1 MRPTIAMLRAVLAL
15 PAPAALAAQ
24 TGQFVVRLGR
34 DTLAI
39 EQYTR
44 TADRLQGEQVVR
56 APRTVHRIYTVTFGP
71 SGAAERFELV
81 THNVSGAP
89 GPAETKATATFQ
101 GDSAV
106 STLTRS
112 DSTRTVRARVGAGAL
127 PYLGQSFGLVEEV
140 ARRARAA
147 GRDRYTMSM
156 LVLGDTEPMPVT
168 VTRAGADSLTMMLDG
183 IGPLRVRLDEHG
195 TLLGV
200 SGIGGTAQITVE
212 RVGGGLD
219 LAALGKSF
227 ASRSLGTL
235 SPGDSVRASLGSAVL
250 TVRYSRPSMRGR
262 AIFGNVVPWNKV
274 WRTGANQATIFETGA
289 DLVVAGTIVPA
300 GKYSLWTLPSP
311 GGWKLIVNKNTG
323 QWGTDYD
330 AQYDVA
336 RLDMKVE
343 TLKQPV
349 EQFTIAVE
357 PKGKGGVL
365 KLEWEKTRASVP
377 LSVISRP

>member
-1 MRPTIAMLRAVLAL
+1 MRLTIAMLRAVLAL

-56 APRTVHRIYTVTFGP
+56 APRTVHRLYTVTFGP

-140 ARRARAA
+140 ARSARAA

-168 VTRAGADSLTMMLDG
+168 VTRGGSDSLTMMLDG
-183 IGPLRVRLDEHG
+183 IGPLRVRLDEQG
-195 TLLGV
+195 RLLGV

-212 RVGGGLD
+212 RVQGLD
-219 LAALGKSF
+219 FAGLGKSF
-227 ASRSLGTL
+227 AARSLGTL
-235 SPGDSVRASLGSAVL
+235 SPPDSVRASVAGASIA
-250 TVRYSRPSMRGR
+250 VRYSRPSMRGR
-262 AIFGNVVPWNKV
+262 VIFGNVVPWNQV
-274 WRTGANQATIFETGA
+274 WRTGANQATVFETSA
-289 DLVVAGTIVPA
+289 DLVIAGAPVPA

-311 GGWKLIVNKNTG
+311 GGWKLIVNRNTG

-330 AQYDVA
+330 AQYDLA

-343 TLKQPV
+343 PLRQPV
-349 EQFTIAVE
+349 EQFTIAIE
-357 PKGKGGVL
+357 PTGTGGVL
-365 KLEWEKTRASVP
+365 KLEWERTRVSVP
-377 LSVISRP
+377 VTRK

>member
-1 MRPTIAMLRAVLAL
+1 MRLTIAMLRAVLAL
-15 PAPAALAAQ
+15 PAPAVLAAQ

-56 APRTVHRIYTVTFGP
+56 APRTVHRLYTVTFGP

-140 ARRARAA
+140 ARSARAA

-168 VTRAGADSLTMMLDG
+168 VTRGGSDSLTMMLDG
-183 IGPLRVRLDEHG
+183 IGPLRVRLDG
-195 TLLGV
+195 QGRLLGV

-212 RVGGGLD
+212 RVQGLD
-219 LAALGKSF
+219 FAGLGKSF
-227 ASRSLGTL
+227 AARSLGTL
-235 SPGDSVRASLGSAVL
+235 SPPDSVRASVAGASIA
-250 TVRYSRPSMRGR
+250 VRYSRPSMRGR
-262 AIFGNVVPWNKV
+262 VIFGNVVPWNQV
-274 WRTGANQATIFETGA
+274 WRTGANQATVFETSA
-289 DLVVAGTIVPA
+289 DLVIAGAPVPA

-311 GGWKLIVNKNTG
+311 GGWKLIVNRNTG

-330 AQYDVA
+330 AQYDLA
-336 RLDMKVE
+336 RIDMRVE
-343 TLKQPV
+343 QLPRPV
-349 EQFTIAVE
+349 EQFTIAIE
-357 PKGKGGVL
+357 PSGKRGVL
-365 KLEWEKTRASVP
+365 KLEWERTRVSVP
-377 LSVISRP
+377 VTRK

>member
-1 MRPTIAMLRAVLAL
+1 MSTAPFSLLTATLVLASPAVLAG
-15 PAPAALAAQ
+15 Q

-71 SGAAERFELV
+71 SGAADRFELV

-89 GPAETKATATFQ
+89 GPAETRATATFQ

-106 STLTRS
+106 ATVPRG
-112 DSTRTVRARVGAGAL
+112 DSTRTVRTRVGAGAL

-140 ARRARAA
+140 GRRARAA
-147 GRDRYTMSM
+147 GGDHYTMSM
-156 LVLGDTEPMPVT
+156 LVLGDTEPMPVS
-168 VTRAGADSLTMMLDG
+168 VTRGGADSLIMTLDG
-183 IGPLRVRLDEHG
+183 IGPLRARVDDQG

-212 RVGGGLD
+212 RVRGLD
-219 LAALGKSF
+219 VSALGKSF

-235 SPGDSVRASLGSAVL
+235 SPNDSVRASVGGAALSVH
-250 TVRYSRPSMRGR
+250 YSRPSMRGR
-262 AIFGNVVPWNKV
+262 TIFGNVVPWDKV
-274 WRTGANQATIFETGA
+274 WRTGANAATIFETGA
-289 DLVVAGTIVPA
+289 DLVVAGTTVPA

-311 GGWKLIVNKNTG
+311 RGWKLIVNRNTG

-330 AQYDVA
+330 AQYDLA

-343 TLKQPV
+343 ALKQPV
-349 EQFTIAVE
+349 DQFTIAIE

-365 KLEWEKTRASVP
+365 RLEWEKTRASIP
-377 LSVISRP
+377 FAAK

>member
-1 MRPTIAMLRAVLAL
+1 MRLTIAMLRAVLAL

-24 TGQFVVRLGR
+24 TGQFVVRLGG

-56 APRTVHRIYTVTFGP
+56 APRTVHRLYTVTFGP

-140 ARRARAA
+140 ARSARAA

-168 VTRAGADSLTMMLDG
+168 VTRGGSDSLTMMLDG
-183 IGPLRVRLDEHG
+183 IGPLRVRLDG
-195 TLLGV
+195 QGRLLGV

-212 RVGGGLD
+212 RVQGLD
-219 LAALGKSF
+219 FAGLGKSF
-227 ASRSLGTL
+227 AARSLGTL
-235 SPGDSVRASLGSAVL
+235 SPPDSVRASVAGASIA
-250 TVRYSRPSMRGR
+250 VRYSRPSMRGR
-262 AIFGNVVPWNKV
+262 VIFGNVVPWNQV
-274 WRTGANQATIFETGA
+274 WRTGANQATVFETSA
-289 DLVVAGTIVPA
+289 DLVIAGAPVPA

-311 GGWKLIVNKNTG
+311 GGWKLIVNRNTG

-330 AQYDVA
+330 AQYDLA

-343 TLKQPV
+343 PLRQPV
-349 EQFTIAVE
+349 EQFTIAIE
-357 PKGKGGVL
+357 PSGKGGVL
-365 KLEWEKTRASVP
+365 KLEWERTRVSVP
-377 LSVISRP
+377 VTRK

>member
-1 MRPTIAMLRAVLAL
+1 MRTIL
-15 PAPAALAAQ
+15 PFAILPLVFPAALASQ

-39 EQYTR
+39 EEYTR

-56 APRTVHRIYTVTFGP
+56 SPRTVHRIYTVTFGP
-71 SGAAERFELV
+71 GGAAERYELV
-81 THNVSGAP
+81 SHNVSGAP

-106 STLTRS
+106 ATLPRG
-112 DSTRTVRARVGAGAL
+112 DSTRTVRSRVGAGAL
-127 PYLGQSFGLVEEV
+127 PFLGQSFALVEEV

-147 GRDRYTMSM
+147 GGDRFTMSM

-168 VTRAGADSLTMMLDG
+168 VTRGVADSLIMTLDG
-183 IGPLRVRLDEHG
+183 IGPLRARVDDQGR
-195 TLLGV
+195 LLGV

-212 RVGGGLD
+212 RVRGL
-219 LAALGKSF
+219 AFGPLGKSF

-235 SPGDSVRASLGSAVL
+235 SPNDSVRASLGGAVL
-250 TVRYSRPSMRGR
+250 AVRYSRPSMRGR
-262 AIFGNVVPWNKV
+262 VIFGNVVPWNKV

-289 DLVVAGTIVPA
+289 DLVVAGTTVPA

-311 GGWKLIVNKNTG
+311 GGWTLIVNKNTG

-330 AQYDVA
+330 AQYDLA

-349 EQFTIAVE
+349 EQFTIAIE

-365 KLEWEKTRASVP
+365 KLEWEKTRASIP
-377 LSVISRP
+377 LATK

>member
-1 MRPTIAMLRAVLAL
+1 MRLTIAMLRAVLAL

-56 APRTVHRIYTVTFGP
+56 APRTVHRLYTVTFGP

-140 ARRARAA
+140 ARSARAA

-168 VTRAGADSLTMMLDG
+168 VTRGGSDSLTMMLDG
-183 IGPLRVRLDEHG
+183 IGPLRVRLDG
-195 TLLGV
+195 QGRLLGV

-212 RVGGGLD
+212 RVQGLD
-219 LAALGKSF
+219 FAGLGKSF
-227 ASRSLGTL
+227 AARSLGTL
-235 SPGDSVRASLGSAVL
+235 SPPDSVRASVAGASIA
-250 TVRYSRPSMRGR
+250 VRYSRPSMRGR
-262 AIFGNVVPWNKV
+262 VIFGNVVPWNQV
-274 WRTGANQATIFETGA
+274 WRTGANQATVFETSA
-289 DLVVAGTIVPA
+289 DLVIAGAPVPA

-311 GGWKLIVNKNTG
+311 GGWKLIVNRNTG

-330 AQYDVA
+330 AQYDLA

-343 TLKQPV
+343 PLRQPV
-349 EQFTIAVE
+349 EQFTIAIE
-357 PKGKGGVL
+357 PIGKGGVL

-377 LSVISRP
+377 VSTK

>member
-1 MRPTIAMLRAVLAL
+1 MRTIL
-15 PAPAALAAQ
+15 PFAILPLVFPAALASQ

-39 EQYTR
+39 EEYTR

-56 APRTVHRIYTVTFGP
+56 SPRTVHRIYTVTFGP
-71 SGAAERFELV
+71 GGAAERYELV
-81 THNVSGAP
+81 SHNVSGAP

-106 STLTRS
+106 ATLPRG
-112 DSTRTVRARVGAGAL
+112 DSTRTVRSRVGAGAL
-127 PYLGQSFGLVEEV
+127 PFLGQSFALVEEV

-147 GRDRYTMSM
+147 GGDRFTMSM

-168 VTRAGADSLTMMLDG
+168 VTRGVADSLIMTLDG
-183 IGPLRVRLDEHG
+183 IGPLRARVDDQGR
-195 TLLGV
+195 LLGV

-212 RVGGGLD
+212 RVRGL
-219 LAALGKSF
+219 AFGPLGKSF

-235 SPGDSVRASLGSAVL
+235 SPNDSVRASLGGAVL
-250 TVRYSRPSMRGR
+250 AVRYSRPSMRGR
-262 AIFGNVVPWNKV
+262 VIFGNVVPWNKV

-289 DLVVAGTIVPA
+289 DLVVAGTTVPA

-311 GGWKLIVNKNTG
+311 GGWTLIVNKNTG

-330 AQYDVA
+330 AQYDLA
-336 RLDMKVE
+336 RLDMRVE

-349 EQFTIAVE
+349 EQFTIAIE

-365 KLEWEKTRASVP
+365 KLEWEKTRASIP
-377 LSVISRP
+377 LATK

>member
-1 MRPTIAMLRAVLAL
+1 MRLTIAMLRAVLAL

-168 VTRAGADSLTMMLDG
+168 VTRGGSDSLTMMLDG
-183 IGPLRVRLDEHG
+183 IGPLRVRLDEQG
-195 TLLGV
+195 RLLGV

-212 RVGGGLD
+212 RVQGLD
-219 LAALGKSF
+219 FAGLGKSF
-227 ASRSLGTL
+227 AARSLGTL
-235 SPGDSVRASLGSAVL
+235 SPPDSVRASVAGASIA
-250 TVRYSRPSMRGR
+250 VRYSRPSMRGR
-262 AIFGNVVPWNKV
+262 VIFGNVVPWNEV
-274 WRTGANQATIFETGA
+274 WRTGANQATVFETSA
-289 DLVVAGTIVPA
+289 DLVIAGAPVPA

-311 GGWKLIVNKNTG
+311 GGWKLIVNRNTG

-330 AQYDVA
+330 AQYDLA

-343 TLKQPV
+343 PLRQPV
-349 EQFTIAVE
+349 EQFTIAIE
-357 PKGKGGVL
+357 PTGTGGVL
-365 KLEWEKTRASVP
+365 KLEWEKMRASIP
-377 LSVISRP
+377 LSAK

>member
-1 MRPTIAMLRAVLAL
+1 MRLTIAMLRAVLAL

-140 ARRARAA
+140 ARSARAA

-168 VTRAGADSLTMMLDG
+168 VTRGGSDSLTMMLDG
-183 IGPLRVRLDEHG
+183 IGPLRVRLDG
-195 TLLGV
+195 QGRLLGV

-212 RVGGGLD
+212 RVQGLD
-219 LAALGKSF
+219 FAGLGKSF
-227 ASRSLGTL
+227 AARSLGTL
-235 SPGDSVRASLGSAVL
+235 SPPDSVRASVAGASIA
-250 TVRYSRPSMRGR
+250 VRYSRPSMRGR
-262 AIFGNVVPWNKV
+262 VIFGNVVPWNQV
-274 WRTGANQATIFETGA
+274 WRTGANQATVFETSA
-289 DLVVAGTIVPA
+289 DLVIAGAPVPA

-311 GGWKLIVNKNTG
+311 GGWKLIVNRNTG

-330 AQYDVA
+330 AQYDLA

-343 TLKQPV
+343 PLRQPV
-349 EQFTIAVE
+349 EQFTIAIE
-357 PKGKGGVL
+357 PSGKRGVL
-365 KLEWEKTRASVP
+365 KLEWERTRVSVP
-377 LSVISRP
+377 VTRK

>member
-1 MRPTIAMLRAVLAL
+1 MRLTIAMLRAVLAL

-140 ARRARAA
+140 ARSARAA

-168 VTRAGADSLTMMLDG
+168 VTRGGSDSLTMMLDG
-183 IGPLRVRLDEHG
+183 IGPLRVRLDEQG
-195 TLLGV
+195 RLLGV

-212 RVGGGLD
+212 RVQGLD
-219 LAALGKSF
+219 FAGLGKSF
-227 ASRSLGTL
+227 AARSLGTL
-235 SPGDSVRASLGSAVL
+235 SPPDSVRASVAGASIA
-250 TVRYSRPSMRGR
+250 VRYSRPSMRGR
-262 AIFGNVVPWNKV
+262 VIFGNVVPWNQV
-274 WRTGANQATIFETGA
+274 WRTGANQATVFETSA
-289 DLVVAGTIVPA
+289 DLVIAGAPVPA

-311 GGWKLIVNKNTG
+311 GGWKLIVNRNTG
-323 QWGTDYD
+323 QWGTEYD
-330 AQYDVA
+330 PQYDLA

-343 TLKQPV
+343 PLRQPV
-349 EQFTIAVE
+349 EQFTIAIE
-357 PKGKGGVL
+357 PSGKGGVL
-365 KLEWEKTRASVP
+365 KLEWERTRVSVP
-377 LSVISRP
+377 VTRK

>member
-1 MRPTIAMLRAVLAL
+1 MRLTIAMLRAVLAL

-56 APRTVHRIYTVTFGP
+56 APRTVHRLYTVTFGP

-140 ARRARAA
+140 ARSARAA

-168 VTRAGADSLTMMLDG
+168 VTRGGSDSLTMMLDG
-183 IGPLRVRLDEHG
+183 IGPLRVRLDEQG
-195 TLLGV
+195 RLLGV

-212 RVGGGLD
+212 RVQGLD
-219 LAALGKSF
+219 FAGLGKSF
-227 ASRSLGTL
+227 AARSLGTL
-235 SPGDSVRASLGSAVL
+235 SPPDSVRASVAGASIA
-250 TVRYSRPSMRGR
+250 VRYSRPSMRGR
-262 AIFGNVVPWNKV
+262 VIFGNVVPWNQV
-274 WRTGANQATIFETGA
+274 WRTGANQATVFETSA
-289 DLVVAGTIVPA
+289 DLVIAGAPVPA

-311 GGWKLIVNKNTG
+311 GGWKLIVNRNTG

-330 AQYDVA
+330 AQYDLA
-336 RLDMKVE
+336 RIDMRVE
-343 TLKQPV
+343 QLPRPV
-349 EQFTIAVE
+349 EQFTIAIE
-357 PKGKGGVL
+357 PSGKRGVL
-365 KLEWEKTRASVP
+365 KLEWERTRVSVP
-377 LSVISRP
+377 VTRK

>member
-1 MRPTIAMLRAVLAL
+1 MRLTIAMLRAVLAL

-34 DTLAI
+34 DTVAI

-56 APRTVHRIYTVTFGP
+56 APRTVHRLYTVTFGP

-140 ARRARAA
+140 ARSARAA

-168 VTRAGADSLTMMLDG
+168 VTRGGSDSLTMMLDG
-183 IGPLRVRLDEHG
+183 IGPLRVRLDG
-195 TLLGV
+195 QGRLLGV

-212 RVGGGLD
+212 RVQGLD
-219 LAALGKSF
+219 FAGLGKSF
-227 ASRSLGTL
+227 AARSLGTL
-235 SPGDSVRASLGSAVL
+235 SPPDSVRASVAGASIA
-250 TVRYSRPSMRGR
+250 VRYSRPSMRGR
-262 AIFGNVVPWNKV
+262 VIFGNVVPWNQV
-274 WRTGANQATIFETGA
+274 WRTGANQATVFETSA
-289 DLVVAGTIVPA
+289 DLVIAGAPVPA

-311 GGWKLIVNKNTG
+311 GGWKLIVNRNTG

-330 AQYDVA
+330 AQYDLA
-336 RLDMKVE
+336 RIDMRVE
-343 TLKQPV
+343 QLPRPV
-349 EQFTIAVE
+349 EQFTIAIE
-357 PKGKGGVL
+357 PSGKRGVL
-365 KLEWEKTRASVP
+365 KLEWERTRVSVP
-377 LSVISRP
+377 VTRK

>member
-1 MRPTIAMLRAVLAL
+1 MRLTIAMLRAVLAL

-56 APRTVHRIYTVTFGP
+56 APRTVHRLYTVTFGP

-140 ARRARAA
+140 ARSARAA

-168 VTRAGADSLTMMLDG
+168 VTRGGSDSLTMMLDG
-183 IGPLRVRLDEHG
+183 IGPLRVRLDEQG
-195 TLLGV
+195 RLLGV

-212 RVGGGLD
+212 RVQGLD
-219 LAALGKSF
+219 FAGLGKSF
-227 ASRSLGTL
+227 AARSLGTL
-235 SPGDSVRASLGSAVL
+235 SPPDSVRASVAGASVA
-250 TVRYSRPSMRGR
+250 VRYSRPSMRGR
-262 AIFGNVVPWNKV
+262 VIFGNVVPWNEV
-274 WRTGANQATIFETGA
+274 WRTGANQATVFETSA
-289 DLVVAGTIVPA
+289 DLVIAGAPVPA

-311 GGWKLIVNKNTG
+311 GGWKLIVNRNTG
-323 QWGTDYD
+323 QWGTEYD
-330 AQYDVA
+330 PQYDLA

-343 TLKQPV
+343 PLRQPV
-349 EQFTIAVE
+349 EQFTIAIE
-357 PKGKGGVL
+357 PIGKGGVL

-377 LSVISRP
+377 VSTK

>member
-1 MRPTIAMLRAVLAL
+1 MRLTIAMLRAVLAL

-56 APRTVHRIYTVTFGP
+56 APRTVHRLYTVTFGP

-140 ARRARAA
+140 ARSARAA

-168 VTRAGADSLTMMLDG
+168 VTRGGSDSLTMMLDG
-183 IGPLRVRLDEHG
+183 IGPLRVRLDEQG
-195 TLLGV
+195 RLLGV

-212 RVGGGLD
+212 RVQGLD
-219 LAALGKSF
+219 FAGLGKSF
-227 ASRSLGTL
+227 AARSLGTL
-235 SPGDSVRASLGSAVL
+235 SPPDSVRASVAGASVA
-250 TVRYSRPSMRGR
+250 VRYSRPSMRGR
-262 AIFGNVVPWNKV
+262 VIFGNVVPWNQV
-274 WRTGANQATIFETGA
+274 WRTGANQATVFETSA
-289 DLVVAGTIVPA
+289 DLVIAGAPVPA

-311 GGWKLIVNKNTG
+311 GGWKLIVNRNTG
-323 QWGTDYD
+323 QWGTEYD
-330 AQYDVA
+330 PQYDLA

-343 TLKQPV
+343 PLRQPV
-349 EQFTIAVE
+349 EQFTIAIE
-357 PKGKGGVL
+357 PSGKGGVL
-365 KLEWEKTRASVP
+365 KLEWERTRVSVP
-377 LSVISRP
+377 VTRK

>member
-1 MRPTIAMLRAVLAL
+1 MRLTIAMLRAVLAL

-56 APRTVHRIYTVTFGP
+56 APRTVHRLYTVTFGP

-140 ARRARAA
+140 ARSARAA

-168 VTRAGADSLTMMLDG
+168 VTRGGSDSLTMMLDG
-183 IGPLRVRLDEHG
+183 IGPLRVRLDG
-195 TLLGV
+195 QGRLLGV

-212 RVGGGLD
+212 RVQGLD
-219 LAALGKSF
+219 FAGLGKSF
-227 ASRSLGTL
+227 AARSLGTL
-235 SPGDSVRASLGSAVL
+235 SPPDSVRASVAGASIA
-250 TVRYSRPSMRGR
+250 VRYSRPSMRGR
-262 AIFGNVVPWNKV
+262 VIFGNVVPWNQV
-274 WRTGANQATIFETGA
+274 WRTGANQATVFETSA
-289 DLVVAGTIVPA
+289 DLVIAGAPVPA

-311 GGWKLIVNKNTG
+311 GGWKLIVNRNTG

-330 AQYDVA
+330 AQYDLA

-343 TLKQPV
+343 PLRQPV
-349 EQFTIAVE
+349 EQFTIAIE
-357 PKGKGGVL
+357 PTGTGGVL
-365 KLEWEKTRASVP
+365 KLEWERTRVSVP
-377 LSVISRP
+377 VTRK

>member
-1 MRPTIAMLRAVLAL
+1 MRPTIAMLTAVLAL

-39 EQYTR
+39 EEYTR

-56 APRTVHRIYTVTFGP
+56 TPRTVHRIYTVMFDPG
-71 SGAAERFELV
+71 GAAERYELV

-106 STLTRS
+106 ATVPRR
-112 DSTRTVRARVGAGAL
+112 DSTRTVRSRVGAGAL
-127 PYLGQSFGLVEEV
+127 PYLGQSFGLAEEV
-140 ARRARAA
+140 TRRARAA
-147 GRDRYTMSM
+147 ARDSFAMSM

-168 VTRAGADSLTMMLDG
+168 VTRAGADSLILMLDG
-183 IGPLRVRLDEHG
+183 IGPLRARVDNQG
-195 TLLGV
+195 TVLGV

-212 RVGGGLD
+212 RVRGLD
-219 LAALGKSF
+219 FAGLGKSF
-227 ASRSLGTL
+227 AARSLGTL
-235 SPGDSVRASLGSAVL
+235 SPPDSVRARVAGTSIAVW
-250 TVRYSRPSMRGR
+250 YSRPSMRGR
-262 AIFGNVVPWNKV
+262 VIFGNVVPWNQV

-289 DLVVAGTIVPA
+289 DLVVAGTTVPA

-311 GGWKLIVNKNTG
+311 GGWKLIINKNTG

-330 AQYDVA
+330 AQYDLA

-343 TLKQPV
+343 SLKQPV
-349 EQFTIAVE
+349 EQFTIAIE

-365 KLEWEKTRASVP
+365 RLEWEKTRASIP
-377 LSVISRP
+377 FLKQ